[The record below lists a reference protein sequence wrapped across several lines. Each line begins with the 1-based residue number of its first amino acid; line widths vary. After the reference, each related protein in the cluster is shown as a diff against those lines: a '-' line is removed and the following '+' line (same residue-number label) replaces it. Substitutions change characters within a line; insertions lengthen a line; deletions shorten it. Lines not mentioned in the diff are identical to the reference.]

1 MKNYQFC
8 LYGKPQTHLIDSTII
23 ENCKDRREALSKV
36 KRLMLSQGLILSRY
50 GYTLKNKD

>member
-1 MKNYQFC
+1 MKTYQFR
-8 LYGKPQTHLIDSTII
+8 LYDKQEKYLIDSISI
-23 ENCKDRREALSKV
+23 ENCKDRDEALSKV

>member
-8 LYGKPQTHLIDSTII
+8 LYDKPQTHLIDSTVI
-23 ENCKDRREALSKV
+23 ENCKDRRDALSKV